1 MSIGSTRTICQSE
14 RMKNAPLSSI
24 RNIIAYSDKLE
35 QEGRSIIHLEL
46 GEPDFGTPA
55 HIIDACKK
63 ALDNQEVHYGPIAG
77 TVELRKALSRH
88 CTRYGLEYA
97 PEEILVSTGVVHG
110 VFLSMLAYL
119 DPGDEILVPDP
130 GYLIYF
136 ADPHIAQAK
145 PVSYPLREEN
155 GFQLDA
161 ETLEALITPRTKAIL
176 FNTPNNP
183 TGRLVD
189 GALLRAAAEQ
199 CRAVGAVLAVDE
211 CFLPL
216 SDGAGPGLAP
226 CLAEHPNL
234 LLLRAF
240 TKSYAMAGLRL
251 GYALSA
257 NGGLLERMAAAG
269 PPWSVSTPAQAA
281 GLAALEQCSDWP
293 EKARAL
299 LASERPA
306 LSDGLAALGL
316 EVVPG
321 QANYLL
327 FRAAGAADLNDRI
340 LTRGVLI
347 RSCANYH
354 GLGNDWYR
362 VCVGQAEQ
370 NRRLLAA
377 LKEVL

>member
-1 MSIGSTRTICQSE
+1 MARFEHGGDTYGCPPDLLDCSINLNPMGAPGPVLEGACRAVLDCARYPDPACRGLRRAIARRDGVEEDQILCGNGASDLIY
-14 RMKNAPLSSI
+14 RMAL
-24 RNIIAYSDKLE
+24 
-35 QEGRSIIHLEL
+35 
-46 GEPDFGTPA
+46 
-55 HIIDACKK
+55 ACKLRQ
-63 ALDNQEVHYGPIAG
+63 ALLLAPTFSEY
-77 TVELRKALSRH
+77 RRALEGVGCQIREH
-88 CTRYGLEYA
+88 QLE
-97 PEEILVSTGVVHG
+97 ERTGFLPGEDLLEAIVPGVDL
-110 VFLSMLAYL
+110 VFLC
-119 DPGDEILVPDP
+119 D
-130 GYLIYF
+130 
-136 ADPHIAQAK
+136 
-145 PVSYPLREEN
+145 
-155 GFQLDA
+155 
-161 ETLEALITPRTKAIL
+161 
-176 FNTPNNP
+176 PNNP

-306 LSDGLAALGL
+306 LSDGLTALGL

-327 FRAAGAADLNDRI
+327 FRAAGAADLKERM
-340 LTRGVLI
+340 LMRGVLI